1 MGNIREPIKKN
12 SIEKKKK
19 IIEKGFELMCN
30 NGYHNVNCVDIAHYA
45 GVSTGIIYQY
55 FKDKRDIFIAGIKM
69 YAEKITFPMLNVMEQ
84 EEITRENIKNLIGI
98 MIDKF
103 VETHT
108 ISEKAHE
115 ELMAM
120 SCLDEEIAE
129 IFYNYEIEI
138 TNKVSNILTK
148 AGNVKGDCLQGLIDA
163 SKASIQASKKVAEL
177 QNYRVGMCQDL
188 DPNSDTYGATMW
200 GSTGF
205 FCADKRTID
214 NKDWNGYGFKL
225 ENVEK
230 LENIEVCGKLSFWEF
245 DYPQICGKRKE
256 V

>member
-1 MGNIREPIKKN
+1 MNKLGNIREPIKKN

-69 YAEKITFPMLNVMEQ
+69 YAEKITFPMLNIMEQ
-84 EEITRENIKNLIGI
+84 EEITKDNIKALIEI

-120 SCLDEEIAE
+120 SCIDEEIAE

-138 TNKVSNILTK
+138 TNKVSNILK
-148 AGNVKGDCLQGLIDA
+148 E
-163 SKASIQASKKVAEL
+163 KKLKIA
-177 QNYRVGMCQDL
+177 
-188 DPNSDTYGATMW
+188 
-200 GSTGF
+200 
-205 FCADKRTID
+205 
-214 NKDWNGYGFKL
+214 
-225 ENVEK
+225 
-230 LENIEVCGKLSFWEF
+230 NIEEKVHIIYGIMDNYCHEVVYHKHKTLNY
-245 DYPQICGKRKE
+245 DTMKE
-256 V
+256 EIIKIIANILL

>member
-55 FKDKRDIFIAGIKM
+55 FKDKRDIFIAGIKL
-69 YAEKITFPMLNVMEQ
+69 YAEKITFPMLKVMEQ
-84 EEITRENIKNLIGI
+84 EEITKDNIKSLIEI

-120 SCLDEEIAE
+120 SCLDEEIAT

-138 TNKVSNILTK
+138 TNKVSNILK
-148 AGNVKGDCLQGLIDA
+148 
-163 SKASIQASKKVAEL
+163 
-177 QNYRVGMCQDL
+177 
-188 DPNSDTYGATMW
+188 
-200 GSTGF
+200 
-205 FCADKRTID
+205 
-214 NKDWNGYGFKL
+214 
-225 ENVEK
+225 EK
-230 LENIEVCGKLSFWEF
+230 NLKITNIEEKVHIIYGLMDNYCHEVVYHKHKTLSY
-245 DYPQICGKRKE
+245 DIMKE
-256 V
+256 EIIKIIVNILL

>member
-1 MGNIREPIKKN
+1 MNKLGNIREPIKKN

-55 FKDKRDIFIAGIKM
+55 FKDKRDIFIAGIKL
-69 YAEKITFPMLNVMEQ
+69 YAEKITFPMLKVMEQ
-84 EEITRENIKNLIGI
+84 EEITKDNIKSLIEI

-120 SCLDEEIAE
+120 SCLDEEIAT

-138 TNKVSNILTK
+138 TNKVSNILK
-148 AGNVKGDCLQGLIDA
+148 
-163 SKASIQASKKVAEL
+163 
-177 QNYRVGMCQDL
+177 
-188 DPNSDTYGATMW
+188 
-200 GSTGF
+200 
-205 FCADKRTID
+205 
-214 NKDWNGYGFKL
+214 
-225 ENVEK
+225 EK
-230 LENIEVCGKLSFWEF
+230 NLKITNIEEKVHIIYGLMDNYCHEVVYHKHKTLSY
-245 DYPQICGKRKE
+245 DIMKE
-256 V
+256 EIIKIIVNVLL

>member
-1 MGNIREPIKKN
+1 MNKLGNIREPIKKN

-55 FKDKRDIFIAGIKM
+55 FKDKRDIFIAGIKL
-69 YAEKITFPMLNVMEQ
+69 YAEKITFPMLKVMEQ
-84 EEITRENIKNLIGI
+84 EEITKDNIKSLIEI

-120 SCLDEEIAE
+120 SCLDEEIAT

-138 TNKVSNILTK
+138 TNKVSNILK
-148 AGNVKGDCLQGLIDA
+148 
-163 SKASIQASKKVAEL
+163 
-177 QNYRVGMCQDL
+177 
-188 DPNSDTYGATMW
+188 
-200 GSTGF
+200 
-205 FCADKRTID
+205 
-214 NKDWNGYGFKL
+214 
-225 ENVEK
+225 EK
-230 LENIEVCGKLSFWEF
+230 NLKITNIEEKVHIIYGLMDNYCHEVVYHKHKTLSY
-245 DYPQICGKRKE
+245 DIMKE
-256 V
+256 EIIKIIVNILL